1 MALLPLVGG
10 RQTVKNR
17 LHFDLEVDDIGAAT
31 ERIERLGGKRLPSD
45 DFSEYGFHWR
55 VMTDP
60 DGNEFCLVYVPS

>member
-1 MALLPLVGG
+1 M
-10 RQTVKNR
+10 KNR